1 MGFQLIGLLILHSVT
16 LAVTSL
22 GDPLHSLPR
31 LSSVQQFCNAISLG
45 GDLRILPASCVS
57 HLAGTLNLFTRVH
70 CSIDKSIIHPEYVFL
85 SNNIAVVRLQC
96 PLNVLGPSISIRN
109 VTEGNLLTL
118 MAMDAQQQRQVT
130 TPVQVA
136 SCSVCQHEYEVFD
149 CDRQLCLRL
158 VGKYRSQLRNLDGL
172 SGGALYTNG
181 GHLAGILSYGFT
193 EAHLVAERLAFHA
206 PFIRHSIEALGLG
219 SEDFE
224 INRLRSARGT

>member
-1 MGFQLIGLLILHSVT
+1 MEFQWIGRLILHSVT
-16 LAVTSL
+16 LAVTSQ

-31 LSSVQQFCNAISLG
+31 LSSVKQFCNAISLG
-45 GDLRILPASCVS
+45 GDLRILPATCVS
-57 HLAGTLNLFTRVH
+57 HLAGTPNLTTRVH

-96 PLNVLGPSISIRN
+96 PLNALGPSISIRN

-118 MAMDAQQQRQVT
+118 MAMDTQQQQVT

-136 SCSVCQHEYEVFD
+136 SCTVCQHEYEVFD

-181 GHLAGILSYGFT
+181 GHLAGMLSYGFT
-193 EAHLVAERLAFHA
+193 EAHLVAERLAFHE

-224 INRLRSARGT
+224 IKRLRSERGT